1 MPSESTDPVNAAY
14 FGLAFTAAL
23 HPKLLGADLLIIE
36 NRRPKAMFICFL
48 TGGLG

>member
-1 MPSESTDPVNAAY
+1 MPRESTDPANAAF

-23 HPKLLGADLLIIE
+23 HPKLLGADLLIA
-36 NRRPKAMFICFL
+36 RTAGRSRCSCFL